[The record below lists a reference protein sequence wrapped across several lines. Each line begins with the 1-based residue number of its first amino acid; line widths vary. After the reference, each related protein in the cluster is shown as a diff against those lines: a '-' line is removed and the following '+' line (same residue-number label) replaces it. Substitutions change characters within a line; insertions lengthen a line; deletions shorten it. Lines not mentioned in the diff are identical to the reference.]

1 MEKQEIIE
9 LLRKDM
15 AGEHQAI
22 IQYLFHAYALG
33 EGEVAAEIEA
43 IAREEMHHLDWLAD
57 AIVELGGDPNM
68 HETLL
73 ISAKPCRPSSCS
85 RMPGWSRW
93 PSTSI
98 ARTSRS
104 SGTPSLQR
112 LLSAHPAR

>member
-15 AGEHQAI
+15 AGEQQAI

-43 IAREEMHHLDWLAD
+43 IAREEMYHLDWLAD

-68 HETLL
+68 QRDPVDFDKAAPPKQMLKNAGLEQVAIDQYRAHIEL
-73 ISAKPCRPSSCS
+73 IQDPFAT
-85 RMPGWSRW
+85 
-93 PSTSI
+93 TSV
-98 ARTSRS
+98 
-104 SGTPSLQR
+104 
-112 LLSAHPAR
+112 